1 MTPEQSAAF
10 VNAAIARALIR
21 AQGMT
26 AENLQRVHREES
38 VAYTN
43 EAFEKLIDEEG
54 IGSNSVILSFS
65 I

>member
-38 VAYTN
+38 MAYTN

-54 IGSNSVILSFS
+54 IGHNSVIQSLYA
-65 I
+65 